1 MVGYRNT
8 SDVAKKAA
16 EVAQK
21 KSNNWPMVSFIHN
34 GSEITTWMGQ
44 SIKTKRAKS
53 RATFLR

>member
-34 GSEITTWMGQ
+34 GSEITAWMDIASKPKAQ
-44 SIKTKRAKS
+44 NPEQH
-53 RATFLR
+53 F